1 MAAVTP
7 EEKRETRRQFILEGP
22 LLKVIFVVALPQV
35 LNMLVDSLYN
45 LGDAYFV
52 SSIGDAAIAA
62 VGVNDSLM
70 MIMRA
75 ISIGFGMGSASFLS
89 RALGAKNDEDASRVA
104 VTTLFTA
111 VATLTVFAILGEIFI
126 EPLVDLLGATPE
138 MRGYSISYASWIL
151 LSAPFTAANVCLGQ
165 TLRSEGNTTAA
176 MVGMVTG
183 NIIDFGLNP
192 LFIYVFGWGVAGSAS
207 STVVAKMISFS
218 LLMYPFIT
226 KKTIIQ
232 LKPSFFTPTKEIYSE
247 IGRMGIPTMLRTGMM
262 SVSTIL
268 INNVAVSFG
277 NAAVTAI
284 VVANKSLRLV
294 ASGIMGFGQGFQ
306 PIAGYSWGAKNYGR
320 IRKAYRY
327 TMIIGAIVGISLG
340 AVLSVFAAQVI
351 RVFSKD
357 ADVLSLGL
365 VLILTQC
372 VTMVPHVWVMITAGL
387 FQALGNAV
395 KAGTLGLARQLL
407 VLIPCVL
414 ILPRIF
420 GVAGLTWA
428 QAVSDVV
435 SCVIALFI
443 VAPSLK
449 YLAELNEGRVVI
461 EGPVKETV
469 IDLDDMEGGD

>member
-1 MAAVTP
+1 MAAETP
-7 EEKRETRRQFILEGP
+7 EEKREQRRQFMLEGP

-35 LNMLVDSLYN
+35 LNMLIDSLYN

-52 SSIGDAAIAA
+52 SGIGDAAIAA

-75 ISIGFGMGSASFLS
+75 ISIGFGMGSASFMS
-89 RALGAKNDEDASRVA
+89 RALGAKRDEEASRVA

-111 VATLTVFAILGEIFI
+111 VAVLTVFAIFGEIFI

-165 TLRSEGNTTAA
+165 ALRSEGNTTAA
-176 MVGMVTG
+176 MVGMVAG

-192 LFIYVFGWGVAGSAS
+192 LFIFVFGWGVAGSAS
-207 STVVAKMISFS
+207 STVVAKMISFA
-218 LLMYPFIT
+218 LLLYPYLK

-232 LKPSFFTPTKEIYSE
+232 LKPSLFTPTKEIYAE

-284 VVANKSLRLV
+284 VVANKSLRFI
-294 ASGIMGFGQGFQ
+294 ASGVMGFGQGFQ
-306 PIAGYSWGAKNYGR
+306 PIAGYSWGAKKYGR
-320 IRKAYRY
+320 IKNAFRY
-327 TMIIGAIVGISLG
+327 TMIIGAVVGISLG
-340 AVLSVFAAQVI
+340 AVLSIFAVQVI

-365 VLILTQC
+365 VLIWTQS
-372 VTMVPHVWVMITAGL
+372 VSMVPHVWVMIIAGL

-395 KAGTLGLARQLL
+395 KAGTLGLSRQML

-435 SCVIALFI
+435 SFA
-443 VAPSLK
+443 VAMGLMIPTIK
-449 YLAELNEGRVVI
+449 YLNDLEKGVVVI
-461 EGPVKETV
+461 EGPIIENV
-469 IDLDDMEGGD
+469 IDLDDMDGGD